1 MFRSEPPA
9 FPEALAVPHLNWRV
23 SMTHDSPPT
32 RVPAKVA
39 PSGVPGLN
47 GLLSLAVAV
56 VVVAALYFA
65 REVLIPITV
74 AVILAFM
81 LAPLVSRLK
90 RWHIPHAGAVLLSLL
105 VALGIV
111 GVVGGVIGTQVA
123 GIAQDIPQY
132 TATITRKVQAVQGM
146 TLGRLTGLTQRLDKT
161 MGRTAQEATE
171 AQTGEAADKTG
182 KPQIVQIQAPPTSA
196 MELARTVLAPVVD
209 PLSTLLIILI
219 VTVFVMMQHEDLRD
233 RMIRLFGSNDLQRTT
248 MALDDAGH
256 RLAKY
261 YVAQLGI
268 NACFGVVVGVGLWL
282 IGVPSPALWGVTSAV
297 LRFVPYIGPVI
308 AAILPIAL
316 AAAVAPGWTMALWT
330 LGLFVVAE
338 SVTGQVIE
346 PLVYGHST
354 GLSPAAVVI
363 AAIFWTWVWGPI
375 GLLLS
380 TPLTLCL
387 VVLGRHV
394 DQLEFLDVLLGD
406 RPPLTPVENF
416 YQRMLAEDPDEA
428 LQQAELLLKQRSLTS
443 YYDEVAMKGLQ
454 LAANDALRGA
464 LGPEKVENIKNNV
477 RGLIGDLADHE
488 DRDPHPDDKEQADAV
503 ASRAERDVPKPA
515 APKDDA
521 PLDSELAPEW
531 RGSAPV
537 LCLAGKGPLD
547 EAASAML
554 AQLLGKH
561 GLGARVA
568 PYGAASR
575 QSVDTLDVDGVVMVC
590 VSYLEISGSPSGLH
604 YLVRRL
610 RQRLPDAKILV
621 GLWPVDGE
629 AVEDERIRRIVAA
642 DVYASNLK
650 DAVEACVKAAHAD
663 ASTSPTQ
670 RRDPDDDGRGRH
682 DAPSTP
688 RGRPMATIQ

>member
-1 MFRSEPPA
+1 
-9 FPEALAVPHLNWRV
+9 
-23 SMTHDSPPT
+23 MTQDNQPT

-74 AVILAFM
+74 AVILSFM
-81 LAPLVSRLK
+81 LAPLVTRLK
-90 RWHIPHAGAVLLSLL
+90 RWHVPHVAAVLLAL
-105 VALGIV
+105 VVGLGIV
-111 GVVGGVIGTQVA
+111 GVVGVVIGTQVA

-132 TATITRKVQAVQGM
+132 TATIARKVHAIQDM
-146 TLGRLTGLTQRLDKT
+146 TTGRLSGLTERLDRT
-161 MGRTAQEATE
+161 MGRAAQEATA
-171 AQTGEAADKTG
+171 AQAGVPTGDVPKAQLVE
-182 KPQIVQIQAPPTSA
+182 VQPPPTSA
-196 MELARTVLAPVVD
+196 MELARTVLTPIVD

-219 VTVFVMMQHEDLRD
+219 VTLFVMMQREDLRD

-248 MALDDAGH
+248 VALDDAGH

-261 YVAQLGI
+261 YVAQLAI
-268 NACFGVVVGVGLWL
+268 NACFGVVVGLGLWL

-308 AAILPIAL
+308 AAILPAAL
-316 AAAVAPGWTMALWT
+316 AAAVAPGWSMVLWT
-330 LGLFVVAE
+330 LGLFVVTE
-338 SVTGQVIE
+338 TVTGQAIE

-394 DQLEFLDVLLGD
+394 DQLEFLDVMLGD

-428 LQQAELLLKQRSLTS
+428 LHQAELLLQQRSLTS
-443 YYDEVAMKGLQ
+443 YYDEVALKGLQ

-464 LGPEKVENIKNNV
+464 LGPDKVETIKENV
-477 RGLIGDLADHE
+477 KGLTDDLAHHE
-488 DRDPHPDDKEQADAV
+488 DRDPHPDDKAQADQV
-503 ASRAERDVPKPA
+503 ASKAERDIAKPA

-521 PLDSELAPEW
+521 PARPELAGDW
-531 RGSAPV
+531 QGSAPV
-537 LCLAGKGPLD
+537 LCVAGKGPLD
-547 EAASAML
+547 EAAAAML

-568 PYGAASR
+568 PYGSASR
-575 QSVDTLDVDGVVMVC
+575 QGIDKLDIDGVAMVC

-610 RQRLPDAKILV
+610 RQRLPRAKILV
-621 GLWPVDGE
+621 GLWPVDGD
-629 AVEDERIRRIVAA
+629 AVEDDRIRHVVGA

-650 DAVEACVKAAHAD
+650 DAVEACVDAAHAD
-663 ASTSPTQ
+663 APGASAE
-670 RRDPDDDGRGRH
+670 RRNLDADGRGVH
-682 DAPSTP
+682 EAPAVA
-688 RGRPMATIQ
+688 RGQPLTLVQ

>member
-1 MFRSEPPA
+1 MIQ
-9 FPEALAVPHLNWRV
+9 
-23 SMTHDSPPT
+23 DSAPT

-56 VVVAALYFA
+56 VIVAALYFA

-74 AVILAFM
+74 AVILSFM
-81 LAPLVSRLK
+81 LAPLVTRMQ
-90 RWHIPHAGAVLLSLL
+90 RWHVPHVAAVLLALL
-105 VALGIV
+105 VGL
-111 GVVGGVIGTQVA
+111 GVVGAVGAVIGTQVA
-123 GIAQDIPQY
+123 SIAQDIPQY
-132 TATITRKVQAVQGM
+132 TATITRKVHVVQEM
-146 TLGRLTGLTQRLDKT
+146 TTGRLTGLTERLDRT
-161 MGRTAQEATE
+161 MGRTAKEAN
-171 AQTGEAADKTG
+171 AVQTGVPADETPKA
-182 KPQIVQIQAPPTSA
+182 QLVQVQPPPTSA
-196 MELARTVLAPVVD
+196 MELARTVLAPIVD

-219 VTVFVMMQHEDLRD
+219 VTLFVMMQREDLRD

-248 MALDDAGH
+248 VALDDAGH

-261 YVAQLGI
+261 YVAQLAI
-268 NACFGVVVGVGLWL
+268 NACFGLVVGLGLWF

-308 AAILPIAL
+308 AAILPSAL
-316 AAAVAPGWTMALWT
+316 AAAVAPGWSMVLWT

-338 SVTGQVIE
+338 SITGQAVE

-394 DQLEFLDVLLGD
+394 DQLEFLDVMLGD

-416 YQRMLAEDPDEA
+416 YQRMLADDPDEA
-428 LQQAELLLKQRSLTS
+428 LHQAELLLKQRSLTS
-443 YYDEVAMKGLQ
+443 YYDEVALKGLQ

-464 LGPEKVENIKNNV
+464 LGPDKVDRIKENVK
-477 RGLIGDLADHE
+477 GLTADLAHHE
-488 DRDPHPDDKEQADAV
+488 DRDPHPDDKAQADQV
-503 ASRAERDVPKPA
+503 ASKAEREVPKPA
-515 APKDDA
+515 APKEDA
-521 PLDSELAPEW
+521 PASREMAPDW
-531 RGSAPV
+531 RSAEPV
-537 LCLAGKGPLD
+537 LCVAGKGPLD
-547 EAASAML
+547 EAAAAML

-561 GLGARVA
+561 RLGARVA

-575 QSVDTLDVDGVVMVC
+575 QGIDKLDVDGVAMVC

-610 RQRLPDAKILV
+610 RQRLPKAKILV
-621 GLWPVDGE
+621 GLWPADGD
-629 AVEDERIRRIVAA
+629 AVEDDRIRHVVAA

-650 DAVEACVKAAHAD
+650 DAVEACVSAAH
-663 ASTSPTQ
+663 
-670 RRDPDDDGRGRH
+670 H
-682 DAPSTP
+682 DAPTDTGDGRNLDGGGHGVHEAPAVP
-688 RGRPMATIQ
+688 RGRASEPRAVTAATPA

>member
-1 MFRSEPPA
+1 M
-9 FPEALAVPHLNWRV
+9 ND
-23 SMTHDSPPT
+23 DSQPT

-39 PSGVPGLN
+39 ASGVPGVN

-56 VVVAALYFA
+56 VVVAALYLA
-65 REVLIPITV
+65 REVLIPITI

-81 LAPLVSRLK
+81 LSPLVSRLK
-90 RWHIPHAGAVLLSLL
+90 RWHLPHAAAVLLSML
-105 VALGIV
+105 VALGII
-111 GVVGGVIGTQVA
+111 GALGAVIGTQVA

-132 TATITRKVQAVQGM
+132 TTTITRKFEAVQGM
-146 TLGRLTGLTQRLDKT
+146 TVGRLTGLTQRLDTT
-161 MGRTAQEATE
+161 MGRTAQENTE
-171 AQTGEAADKTG
+171 AQTGESAEGTG
-182 KPQIVQIQAPPTSA
+182 KPQLVHIQPPPTSA
-196 MELARTVLAPVVD
+196 TELARTVLAPVVN

-219 VTVFVMMQHEDLRD
+219 VTVFVMMQREDLRD
-233 RMIRLFGSNDLQRTT
+233 RMIRLFGSNDLHRTT

-261 YVAQLGI
+261 YVAQLAI
-268 NACFGVVVGVGLWL
+268 NACFGVVVGLGLWF
-282 IGVPSPALWGVTSAV
+282 IGVPSPALWGVTSAI

-308 AAILPIAL
+308 AAILPSAL
-316 AAAVAPGWTMALWT
+316 AAAVVPGWSMVAWT

-443 YYDEVAMKGLQ
+443 YYDEVALKGLQ

-464 LGPEKVENIKNNV
+464 LGPEKVDNITENVKG
-477 RGLIGDLADHE
+477 RIGDLADHE
-488 DRDPHPDDKEQADAV
+488 DREPHPDDKEAADAV
-503 ASRAERDVPKPA
+503 ASKAERDVPKPA
-515 APKDDA
+515 APKIDA
-521 PLDSELAPEW
+521 PLQPELAPEW
-531 RGSAPV
+531 RGSDSV

-561 GLGARVA
+561 GLAARVA
-568 PYGAASR
+568 PYGSASR
-575 QSVDTLDVDGVVMVC
+575 QSVDRLDVEAVAMVC

-610 RQRLPDAKILV
+610 RQRLPKAKILV
-621 GLWPVDGE
+621 GLWPSNED
-629 AVEDERIRRIVAA
+629 AVEDDRIRKIVAA
-642 DVYASNLK
+642 DVYASSVK
-650 DAVEACVKAAHAD
+650 DAVEACVEAAHAD
-663 ASTSPTQ
+663 ASTTPGQ
-670 RRDPDDDGRGRH
+670 RRDPDDDARGRH
-682 DAPSTP
+682 EAPSSSMIN
-688 RGRPMATIQ
+688 R

>member
-1 MFRSEPPA
+1 
-9 FPEALAVPHLNWRV
+9 
-23 SMTHDSPPT
+23 MTHDSQPT
-32 RVPAKVA
+32 RVPARVT

-90 RWHIPHAGAVLLSLL
+90 RWHIPHAGAVMLSLL

-111 GVVGGVIGTQVA
+111 GGVGGIIGTQVA

-161 MGRTAQEATE
+161 MGRTAQDATE
-171 AQTGEAADKTG
+171 AQTGEAADRTG
-182 KPQIVQIQAPPTSA
+182 KPQLVQIQAPSTSA
-196 MELARTVLAPVVD
+196 MELARTVLAPIVD

-308 AAILPIAL
+308 AAILPVAL

-394 DQLEFLDVLLGD
+394 DQLEFLDVMFGD

-416 YQRMLAEDPDEA
+416 YQRMLADDPDEA

-464 LGPEKVENIKNNV
+464 LGPDKIDKIKENVK
-477 RGLIGDLADHE
+477 GLTADLAHHE
-488 DRDPHPDDKEQADAV
+488 DRDPHPDDKAKADEV
-503 ASRAERDVPKPA
+503 ASRAERDIPKPA
-515 APKDDA
+515 APKEDA
-521 PLDSELAPEW
+521 PAEREMASDWQGVE
-531 RGSAPV
+531 PV

-547 EAASAML
+547 EAAAAML

-561 GLGARVA
+561 GLGARVV

-575 QSVDTLDVDGVVMVC
+575 QGIDNLDVDGVAMVC

-610 RQRLPDAKILV
+610 RQRLPTAKILV
-621 GLWPVDGE
+621 GLWPADGD
-629 AVEDERIRRIVAA
+629 AVEDDRIRKVVAA
-642 DVYASNLK
+642 DIYASNLK
-650 DAVEACVKAAHAD
+650 QAIEACVSAAHDD
-663 ASTSPTQ
+663 APTETGD
-670 RRDPDDDGRGRH
+670 RRNRDGDGRGVH
-682 DAPSTP
+682 EAPAAP
-688 RGRPMATIQ
+688 RGRPLNLVP

>member
-1 MFRSEPPA
+1 
-9 FPEALAVPHLNWRV
+9 
-23 SMTHDSPPT
+23 MTQDDQPT

-56 VVVAALYFA
+56 VVVAALYVA

-74 AVILAFM
+74 AVILSFM
-81 LAPLVSRLK
+81 LAPLVTRLK
-90 RWHIPHAGAVLLSLL
+90 RWHVPHAAAVLL
-105 VALGIV
+105 ALMVGL
-111 GVVGGVIGTQVA
+111 GVVGAVGVVIGTQVA

-132 TATITRKVQAVQGM
+132 TATITRKVHAVQEM
-146 TLGRLTGLTQRLDKT
+146 TTGRLSGLTERLDRT
-161 MGRTAQEATE
+161 MGRTAQEATA
-171 AQTGEAADKTG
+171 AQAGVPTGDVPKA
-182 KPQIVQIQAPPTSA
+182 QIVQIQPPPTSA
-196 MELARTVLAPVVD
+196 LELARTVLAPVVD

-219 VTVFVMMQHEDLRD
+219 VTLFVMMQREDLRD

-248 MALDDAGH
+248 VALDDAGH

-261 YVAQLGI
+261 YVAQLAI
-268 NACFGVVVGVGLWL
+268 NAAFGVVVGLGLWL

-308 AAILPIAL
+308 AAILPAAL
-316 AAAVAPGWTMALWT
+316 AAAVAPGWSMVLWT

-338 SVTGQVIE
+338 SVTGQAIE

-394 DQLEFLDVLLGD
+394 DQLEFLDVMLGD

-428 LQQAELLLKQRSLTS
+428 LHQAELLLQQRSLTS
-443 YYDEVAMKGLQ
+443 YYDEVALKGLQ

-464 LGPEKVENIKNNV
+464 LGPDKVETIKENV
-477 RGLIGDLADHE
+477 KGLTADLAHHE
-488 DRDPHPDDKEQADAV
+488 DRDPHPDDRAKADEV
-503 ASRAERDVPKPA
+503 ASRAERDVANPS
-515 APKDDA
+515 APKDNA
-521 PLDSELAPEW
+521 PSQPELAGEW
-531 RGSAPV
+531 QGAAPV
-537 LCLAGKGPLD
+537 LCVAGKGPLD
-547 EAASAML
+547 EAAAAML

-568 PYGAASR
+568 PYGSASR
-575 QSVDTLDVDGVVMVC
+575 QGIDKLDVDGIAMVC

-610 RQRLPDAKILV
+610 RQRLPRARILV
-621 GLWPVDGE
+621 GLWPVDGD
-629 AVEDERIRRIVAA
+629 AVEDDRIRHVVGA

-650 DAVEACVKAAHAD
+650 DAVEACVDAAHAD
-663 ASTSPTQ
+663 TPGGSTE
-670 RRDPDDDGRGRH
+670 RRKLDADGRGVH
-682 DAPSTP
+682 EAPAVA
-688 RGRPMATIQ
+688 RGRPLTSVQ

>member
-1 MFRSEPPA
+1 
-9 FPEALAVPHLNWRV
+9 
-23 SMTHDSPPT
+23 MTQDSPPT
-32 RVPAKVA
+32 RVPATVA

-65 REVLIPITV
+65 RGVLIPITV
-74 AVILAFM
+74 AVILSFM
-81 LAPLVSRLK
+81 LAPLVARLK
-90 RWHIPHAGAVLLSLL
+90 RWHVPHVAAVLLAL
-105 VALGIV
+105 VVGL
-111 GVVGGVIGTQVA
+111 GVVGAVGVVIGTQVA

-132 TATITRKVQAVQGM
+132 TATITRKIHAVQDM
-146 TLGRLTGLTQRLDKT
+146 TTGRLSGLTERLDKT
-161 MGRTAQEATE
+161 MGRTAQEATA
-171 AQTGEAADKTG
+171 AQAGVPTGDVPKA
-182 KPQIVQIQAPPTSA
+182 QLVQVQPPPTSA
-196 MELARTVLAPVVD
+196 MDLARTVLTPIVD

-219 VTVFVMMQHEDLRD
+219 VTLFVMMQREDLRD

-248 MALDDAGH
+248 VALDDAGH

-261 YVAQLGI
+261 YVAQLAI
-268 NACFGVVVGVGLWL
+268 NACFGVVVGLGLWL

-308 AAILPIAL
+308 AAILPAAL
-316 AAAVAPGWTMALWT
+316 AAAVAPGWSMVLWT

-338 SVTGQVIE
+338 GITGQAVE

-394 DQLEFLDVLLGD
+394 DQLEFLDVMLGD

-428 LQQAELLLKQRSLTS
+428 LHQAELLLQQRSLTS
-443 YYDEVAMKGLQ
+443 YYDEVALKGLQ

-464 LGPEKVENIKNNV
+464 LGPDKVETIMENV
-477 RGLIGDLADHE
+477 KGLTADLAHHE
-488 DRDPHPDDKEQADAV
+488 DRDPHPDDTAKADQV
-503 ASRAERDVPKPA
+503 ASKAERDVAKPS

-521 PLDSELAPEW
+521 PSQPELAGEW
-531 RGSAPV
+531 QGGAPV
-537 LCLAGKGPLD
+537 LCVAGKGPLD
-547 EAASAML
+547 EAAAAML

-568 PYGAASR
+568 PYGSASR
-575 QSVDTLDVDGVVMVC
+575 QNVHALDVDGVAMVC

-621 GLWPVDGE
+621 GLWPVDGD
-629 AVEDERIRRIVAA
+629 AVEDDRIRKIVAA

-650 DAVEACVKAAHAD
+650 GAVEACVNAAHAD
-663 ASTSPTQ
+663 APTDSAQ
-670 RRDPDDDGRGRH
+670 RRNVGADGREVH
-682 DAPSTP
+682 EAPAAP
-688 RGRPMATIQ
+688 RGPSLTLVR